1 MTVYRI
7 IFALFLGLISAQS
20 ARAETACGTLSHM
33 VESIALVRQ
42 IQNDPGGPAYRAQ
55 VNRLNTLNAQISLA
69 ELIPADPAASRSEDR
84 QAVSQYVSGLQM
96 AVSGAMMG
104 RDITA
109 RQTFETLIT
118 PAVFS
123 GLSSFDTHWDCSG
136 EALTPRSD
144 RDADTDTKTLS
155 DAANGDAENGPNRP
169 ANPTESTGN
178 SGDLTQSVGSGNG
191 TAFGREAIV
200 TGNVMVFFI
209 MILGMILIG
218 GFFYAQS
225 RMRRKTVREARRALN
240 ASVDVKLDGQTRQM
254 RLVDISMNGFKI
266 GHSGQISEQD
276 DISVAIG
283 GTWYEG
289 NVRWAN
295 PHYAGV
301 KFKRAIDPE
310 TLSLAMSG
318 SDLNTPLAASA

>member
-1 MTVYRI
+1 MTVNRI
-7 IFALFLGLISAQS
+7 IFACILGLISAQS
-20 ARAETACGTLSHM
+20 ARAETACGTISHM

-55 VNRLNTLNAQISLA
+55 VNRLNTLTTQISLND
-69 ELIPADPAASRSEDR
+69 LIPADPAASRSEDR
-84 QAVSQYVSGLQM
+84 QAISQYVSGLQM

-118 PAVFS
+118 PAVFN
-123 GLSSFDTHWDCSG
+123 GLSSFETHWDCSG
-136 EALTPRSD
+136 EALSPQSD
-144 RDADTDTKTLS
+144 RADDTDTKTLS
-155 DAANGDAENGPNRP
+155 KTAYGDAENGPNRP

-178 SGDLTQSVGSGNG
+178 SGDLSKSVGDGNG
-191 TAFGREAIV
+191 TSFGGDAIV
-200 TGNVMVFFI
+200 TGNTMVFFI
-209 MILGMILIG
+209 MLLGMVLIG

-225 RMRRKTVREARRALN
+225 RMRRKTVRESRRALN
-240 ASVDVKLDGQTRQM
+240 ASVDVRLDGKTRQM

-266 GHSGQISEQD
+266 GHDGQINEQD
-276 DISVAIG
+276 DIAVAIG
-283 GTWYEG
+283 GTWYDG

-301 KFKRAIDPE
+301 KFKRAIDPQ
-310 TLSLAMSG
+310 TLSIAMNG
-318 SDLNTPLAASA
+318 PDLNAPLGAAA

>member
-20 ARAETACGTLSHM
+20 ARADTACGTLSHM

-42 IQNDPGGPAYRAQ
+42 IQNDPGGPAYRARI
-55 VNRLNTLNAQISLA
+55 NRLNSLTTQISLA
-69 ELIPADPAASRSEDR
+69 DLIPADPAASRSEDR
-84 QAVSQYVSGLQM
+84 QAMSRYVSGLQT

-118 PAVFS
+118 PAVFN
-123 GLSSFDTHWDCSG
+123 GLSSFETHWDCSD
-136 EALTPRSD
+136 EALSPRNEV
-144 RDADTDTKTLS
+144 DADTEAKTLS
-155 DAANGDAENGPNRP
+155 DVSNGDAENGPNRP

-178 SGDLTQSVGSGNG
+178 SGDLAKSVGDGNG
-191 TAFGREAIV
+191 TASGRDAIV
-200 TGNVMVFFI
+200 TGNTMVFFI
-209 MILGMILIG
+209 MLLGMTLVG

-225 RMRRKTVREARRALN
+225 RMRRKTVRESRRALN
-240 ASVDVKLDGQTRQM
+240 ASVDVKLDGQTYQM

-266 GHSGQISEQD
+266 GHAGQISEQD
-276 DISVAIG
+276 DIAVAIG
-283 GTWYEG
+283 GSWYDG

-301 KFKRAIDPE
+301 KFKRAIDPQ
-310 TLSLAMSG
+310 TLSLAMNG
-318 SDLNTPLAASA
+318 PDLNAPLGATA